1 MDKKTVGLP
10 SKPAGDKRG
19 RWVQTEASAHE
30 AWARLILKHRG
41 AAAFMHMLVS
51 RMDRNTNAVVA
62 SYSVLAKLLGCS
74 PRSIKN
80 YIDVLVKEKWIQ
92 VVSLGK
98 GATNAYVVNS
108 MVAWS
113 QNRENLKYS
122 TFSARVIADSED
134 QDHAAITAGDLRK
147 IPVLFSGSEQQLPS
161 GERGSEPPV
170 QTLLD
175 GTEPDLPAI
184 NGQGTDEQ
192 QHEMDI

>member
-1 MDKKTVGLP
+1 MSEKKVGLP
-10 SKPAGDKRG
+10 SKPAADKRS

-62 SYSVLAKLLGCS
+62 SYNVLAKLLGCS
-74 PRSIKN
+74 PRSVKN
-80 YIDVLVKEKWIQ
+80 YIDVLVKDKWIQ

-113 QNRENLKYS
+113 QNRESLKYS
-122 TFSARVIADSED
+122 TFSAQVIADADD
-134 QDHAAITAGDLRK
+134 QDQTAISTGDLRK
-147 IPVLFSGSEQQLPS
+147 IPVLFSGDEQQLPT
-161 GERGSEPPV
+161 GVRGTEPPV

-175 GTEPDLPAI
+175 GTEPELPSI
-184 NGQGTDEQ
+184 RPEQ
-192 QHEMDI
+192 QRELDI

>member
-1 MDKKTVGLP
+1 MEKKKVGLP
-10 SKPAGDKRG
+10 SKPATDKRS

-30 AWARLILKHRG
+30 AWARLILKHKN
-41 AAAFMHMLVS
+41 AAAFMHLLVS

-62 SYSVLAKLLGCS
+62 SHTVLAKLLGCTT
-74 PRSIKN
+74 RSIRN
-80 YIDVLVKEKWIQ
+80 YIAVLEGDRWIQ

-122 TFSARVIADSED
+122 TFSAQIIADADD
-134 QDHAAITAGDLRK
+134 QIQTAISTGDLRK
-147 IPVLFSGSEQQLPS
+147 IPVLFSGDEQQLPS
-161 GERGSEPPV
+161 GERGTERPV

-175 GTEPDLPAI
+175 GTEPELPSI
-184 NGQGTDEQ
+184 RPEEQ
-192 QHEMDI
+192 REIDI

>member
-1 MDKKTVGLP
+1 MESKKVGLV
-10 SKPAGDKRG
+10 SKPKPDTRN

-30 AWARLILKHRG
+30 AWAKLILKHKN
-41 AAAFMHMLVS
+41 AAALMHLFVS

-62 SYSVLAKLLGCS
+62 SHNILAKLLNCT
-74 PRSIKN
+74 PRSIRN
-80 YIDVLVKEKWIQ
+80 YLKVLEDDRWIQ

-98 GATNAYVVNS
+98 GSTNAYVVNS
-108 MVAWS
+108 LVAWS
-113 QNRENLKYS
+113 QSRENLKHS
-122 TFSARVIADSED
+122 TFSAQVIADADD
-134 QDHAAITAGDLRK
+134 QKQAITADNLRK
-147 IPVLFSGSEQQLPS
+147 IPVLFSGDEQQLIS
-161 GERGSEPPV
+161 GKRGSEPPV